1 MEVLELK
8 TVSKKLYEAMFLV
21 DSGKAASDW
30 DGVQELLKNVLQ
42 RAEAEVV
49 SIKKWDERRLA
60 YEIRG
65 HSRGTYVLCYFRADG
80 RRNSD
85 IERNVQLSEQIIRVL
100 ILCADH
106 VKPEDIDKDTPATLT
121 EQDRPK
127 VETIEALEK
136 PAGQEDV
143 RPEVEIPAETGMEE
157 RSEAQQDSAN
167 VREEAQDAA
176 VEQAAAAEVG
186 GSEQQEESP
195 QPADGT
201 EQESKEES

>member
-1 MEVLELK
+1 MK

-49 SIKKWDERRLA
+49 SIRKWDERRLA

-80 RRNSD
+80 RRNAD

-157 RSEAQQDSAN
+157 RSEAQQDSAD

>member
-1 MEVLELK
+1 MK

-49 SIKKWDERRLA
+49 SIRKWDERRLA

-80 RRNSD
+80 RRNAD

-106 VKPEDIDKDTPATLT
+106 VKPEDIDKDAPATLA

-143 RPEVEIPAETGMEE
+143 PPEVEIPAETGMEE
-157 RSEAQQDSAN
+157 RSEAQQDSAD